1 MHTDI
6 DGQTPVIVGVGQI
19 ADRVDD
25 PGYRALSPIDL
36 AVEAARAAVADTAAD
51 ADALIGAIDVVAA
64 TRQFEDSTPGAPA
77 PLGKSSAFTLSVA
90 NRLGAKPRRAVL
102 EIAGGQSPQ
111 HLVIEFG
118 REIAGGRAD
127 LVVLTG
133 AEAISTIGHLAKSDD
148 KPDFSDDPDDPDG
161 VFEDRGFGLKG
172 LVTLE
177 QIGHGLIN
185 APVQYGLLENARRS
199 AQGKSRAEYA
209 EAMGELFAPFTEI
222 AAANNLAAAR
232 DVRSAQELVAVTER
246 NRVIAEPYTRFLVA
260 RDMVNLA
267 AAVVLT
273 AVATARRLGIPE
285 DNWVY
290 LHGQAEL
297 RERNLLERN
306 ALGDAPSA
314 AMAVRHALEVA
325 EIVID
330 DVDFFDFY
338 SCFPIAVSNITDA
351 LGLSPDDPRGL
362 TLTGGLPYFGG
373 PGNNYSMHA
382 IAEAVA
388 RVRARPGSRALVSA
402 NGGVLSKTSVGIYS
416 TTPSPL
422 RKDASATLQREI
434 DALDAPRHDPHPNGW
449 ATIETFTV
457 EHTRKGKKGIVIGRL
472 VANGDRFIAL
482 VAPEDDELMDMLCS
496 ADDPIGQSVYVT
508 ALGQG
513 NRVTRSEDTAADLFP
528 KRPPR
533 LRGDYEFITVQRD
546 GRVLEITINRPDLRN
561 CLHPPAHEELDEVF
575 DAYFADDDLWV
586 AIITGAGDKSFC
598 AGNDLIYSAS
608 GKPMYIPLNGFAGL
622 TSRRMHKPVIAA
634 VNGYAMG
641 GGFEIAMACHLIVAA
656 QAATF
661 ALSEV
666 KVGLIAGAGG
676 LVRLPRTVPPKVA
689 NELILTGARID
700 AARAY
705 ELGVVNRLAPDGQ
718 ALKAARE
725 LAAEIIAGSPTSVRL
740 SLELMAQTEAIADTV
755 AAVRTPSDVVD
766 ELMTSA
772 DAIEGMT
779 AFALKRAPKWKNH

>member
-1 MHTDI
+1 MQTDI
-6 DGQTPVIVGVGQI
+6 DGQTPIIVGIGQI

-51 ADALIGAIDVVAA
+51 ADALIAAIDVVAA

-77 PLGKSSAFTLSVA
+77 PLGKSSKFTLSVA

-111 HLVIEFG
+111 HLVTEFS
-118 REIAGGRAD
+118 REIAAGRAD
-127 LVVLTG
+127 VVVLTG
-133 AEAISTIGHLAKSDD
+133 AEAISTIGHLANSDD
-148 KPDFSDDPDDPDG
+148 KPDFSDDPDDPEG

-177 QIGHGLIN
+177 QIGHGLTN

-199 AQGKSRAEYA
+199 ASGQSRAEYA

-222 AAANNLAAAR
+222 AAANPLAAAR
-232 DVRSAQELVAVTER
+232 DVRSAEELVTVTER

-260 RDMVNLA
+260 RDLVNLA
-267 AAVVLT
+267 AAAVLT
-273 AVATARRLGIPE
+273 SVGTARRLGIAE
-285 DNWVY
+285 DHWVY

-297 RERNLLERN
+297 RERDLFERN
-306 ALGDAPSA
+306 VLGAAPA
-314 AMAVRHALEVA
+314 APMAVRHALDVA
-325 EIVID
+325 GIGID

-351 LGLSPDDPRGL
+351 LGLSAHDPRGL

-382 IAEAVA
+382 IAEAVE

-422 RKDASATLQREI
+422 REDASASLQREI
-434 DALDAPRHDPHPNGW
+434 DALPAPRHAPHPNGW

-457 EHTRKGKKGIVIGRL
+457 EHTRKGQRGIVIGRL
-472 VANGDRFIAL
+472 TANDDRFLAL
-482 VAPEDDELMDMLCS
+482 VATEDDELMDLLQT
-496 ADDPIGQSVYVT
+496 ADPIGQSVYVT
-508 ALGQG
+508 ALGHG
-513 NRVTRSEDTAADLFP
+513 NRVTISEARATDLFP

-533 LRGDYEFITVQRD
+533 LRDDYECITVQRD
-546 GRVLEITINRPDLRN
+546 GRVLEVTINRPDLRN
-561 CLHPPAHEELDEVF
+561 CLHPPAHEELDEAF
-575 DAYFADDDLWV
+575 DAYFADDELWV
-586 AIITGAGDKSFC
+586 AIITGAGDKAFC
-598 AGNDLIYSAS
+598 AGNDLIYSAT
-608 GKPMYIPLNGFAGL
+608 GKPMYVPLNGFAGL

-641 GGFEIAMACHLIVAA
+641 GGFEIAMACHLIVASES
-656 QAATF
+656 ATF

-689 NELILTGARID
+689 NELILTGARIG
-700 AARAY
+700 AARAH
-705 ELGVVNRLAPDGQ
+705 ELGVVNQIAPDGH
-718 ALKAARE
+718 ALKVARE

-755 AAVRTPSDVVD
+755 EAVRTPSAVID